1 MGFKKD
7 KKYIATAIVSLMVAG
22 QVVNIS
28 FADSNEMIN
37 SSTNINMNTRGV
49 NINETP
55 KFTVNNVGYNA
66 RMEAHVDGTSYYTVS
81 NMTSTKNIANGKMA
95 ISASVYDGNGT
106 LLHSA
111 AWKYNTTARSVTNRT
126 SRSFS
131 TSSGKR
137 YIAGG
142 YARVKDS
149 QGLWKDIRLES
160 ASSRI
165 SMISPEQQQERNVL
179 YEKYNMIP
187 ALALNNK
194 EGYISEQDLLG
205 EAPTSYEEAV
215 ASNSDNFRMI
225 PVYDKDAKTII
236 GEFRIDA

>member
-37 SSTNINMNTRGV
+37 SSTNVNMNTRAVVHGQ
-49 NINETP
+49 EGS
-55 KFTVNNVGYNA
+55 FSYNGTTYIHHA
-66 RMEAHVDGTSYYTVS
+66 EAHKDGNNFYAVT
-81 NMTSTKNIANGKMA
+81 NMTSTKNVANGKMA
-95 ISASVYDGNGT
+95 LSASVYDSGGV
-106 LLHSA
+106 LVHSTA
-111 AWKYNTTARSVTNRT
+111 MKYNTSARSVTTRT
-126 SRSFS
+126 TRSFS

-137 YIAGG
+137 YYAGG
-142 YARVKDS
+142 YARVVKSDGKYGDYQIKS
-149 QGLWKDIRLES
+149 I
-160 ASSRI
+160 ASPKN
-165 SMISPEQQQERNVL
+165 MIPKEEQEERTLL
-179 YEKYNMIP
+179 YEKHNMIP

-205 EAPTSYEEAV
+205 EAPASYEEAV
-215 ASNSDNFRMI
+215 ASNSDDFRMI